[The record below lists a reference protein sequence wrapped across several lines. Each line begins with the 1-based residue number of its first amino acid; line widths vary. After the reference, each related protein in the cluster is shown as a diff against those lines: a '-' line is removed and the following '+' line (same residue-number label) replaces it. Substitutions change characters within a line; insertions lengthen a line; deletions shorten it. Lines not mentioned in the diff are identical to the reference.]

1 MKFSAVFAAAT
12 LAVAVQAGSNATF
25 TTTEIV
31 NEYVTYCPTPT
42 EVVEKGKTYTV
53 TKPTTLTITHCPGGC
68 TRTKT
73 YTTVSVTKCA
83 HGCPG
88 APTSAPVYPNATVV
102 VPTVKP
108 TGAGNTTVPQPT
120 VPSFTGAASRTT
132 VAGGALAGLVGL
144 VAYLL

>member
-73 YTTVSVTKCA
+73 YTTVSVTQCA
-83 HGCPG
+83 GGCPPK
-88 APTSAPVYPNATVV
+88 PTHPPVFPNATVTL
-102 VPTVKP
+102 PTVKP
-108 TGAGNTTVPQPT
+108 TGNGTIPKPT
-120 VPSFTGAASRTT
+120 APVFPGSASRTT